1 MNFFIQVEQ
10 ARKNSKAKYWLME
23 KYRPLEGQFDSIRKI
38 AEILSLEYANS
49 LQDLIDKVE
58 AYTRPV
64 APKATDPA
72 TARGTMAAPIVP
84 IGAPDNP
91 SGALIRSGT
100 IKGK

>member
-10 ARKNSKAKYWLME
+10 ARKNSKARYWLME
-23 KYRPLEGQFDSIRKI
+23 RYRPPEAKFDSIRKI

-64 APKATDPA
+64 APKAADSA
-72 TARGTMAAPIVP
+72 AAKNRAAAPIVP
-84 IGAPDNP
+84 PGAPDNP